1 MSGKQETPTNE
12 AIRNMQHLIDPWTKA
27 MQSWV
32 NESEKLQQVAVDN
45 FTKALD
51 NSHKIAKESLDMAAG
66 VGATM
71 QKQVSTQVERTLDI
85 MGNYTR

>member
-1 MSGKQETPTNE
+1 
-12 AIRNMQHLIDPWTKA
+12 

-66 VGATM
+66 VGVTM
-71 QKQVSTQVERTLDI
+71 QKQVSAQVERTLDL
-85 MGNYTR
+85 MSNYTR

>member
-1 MSGKQETPTNE
+1 MSGKQETPTND
-12 AIRNMQHLIDPWTKA
+12 ALRNVQHLIDPWTKA

-32 NESEKLQQVAVDN
+32 TESEKLQQIAMDN

-51 NSHKIAKESLDMAAG
+51 NSHKIAREGLDMAAG
-66 VGATM
+66 VSATM
-71 QKQVSTQVERTLDI
+71 QKQVSAQVERTLDI